1 MESVRACKSRS
12 IHLSLDSRHQPCS
25 WKPCIERRGR
35 ISEFARIRMDP
46 CLERGQESRGW
57 LENAHGSRFESLRHG
72 LFTFLFHESLSLSLL
87 PSVARRKERFTRP
100 AIRLH
105 TFETCVNGGREA
117 TWGNSHRGT
126 LQRNSWK
133 FYSWFLRERRRYIY
147 IYIYVAPSSR
157 KEEEQVGEINLCKC
171 V

>member
-12 IHLSLDSRHQPCS
+12 IHLSLDSRHQP
-25 WKPCIERRGR
+25 GR
-35 ISEFARIRMDP
+35 VPGNPASNGGDALASLHVYGWTRVSSADRKAVADWRMP
-46 CLERGQESRGW
+46 TGVVS
-57 LENAHGSRFESLRHG
+57 SLSA
-72 LFTFLFHESLSLSLL
+72 TVFLHSYSTSLSLSLL

-147 IYIYVAPSSR
+147 IRGSFL
-157 KEEEQVGEINLCKC
+157 EEGRGTSWRNKLV
-171 V
+171 